1 MGKTRITFF
10 DTTKGLLM
18 LLLVWGHMIIFA
30 KSLGIES
37 EFTPVIQNTVPF
49 YRAFFM
55 QTFFF
60 ITGYCTSWSISFKST
75 LFKNLKTII
84 LPAFVFLPFTCLTR
98 WIINDTTSLAD
109 FGIVFMEY
117 LTDGVPWF
125 LAALFITKLLYYT
138 IRKFLHNYIYICILT
153 ILIFSIGLVAR
164 ESGLP
169 NNWYYQQSFLMLPFM
184 FLGQYVSYIST
195 SNIYIPIVNR
205 VENSVLSR
213 KSLWVM
219 SIPYFGLIVLWQIM
233 GMHLGFPAVDAII
246 DIHYKSA
253 PFYIVFAFSGTAL
266 ILVLSQYLQKYEW
279 INLIGRQSLFVYLI
293 HTVVVILLMKIYSM
307 CFPISGFLNGAIFY
321 LTIYLISILFLY
333 FGCKLW
339 HHKYL
344 SWMLGKF

>member
-1 MGKTRITFF
+1 
-10 DTTKGLLM
+10 M
-18 LLLVWGHMIIFA
+18 LLLIWGHMIIFA

-60 ITGYCTSWSISFKST
+60 ITGYCTSWDITFKAT

-84 LPAFVFLPFTCLTR
+84 LPAFIFLPFTCFTR
-98 WIINDTTSLAD
+98 WMITDSISLAE
-109 FGIVFMEY
+109 FGIVFKEY
-117 LTDGVPWF
+117 LIEGIPWF
-125 LAALFITKLLYYT
+125 LAALFITKLFYFT
-138 IRKFLHNYIYICILT
+138 ILKLTRNYIYVLILV
-153 ILIFSIGLVAR
+153 ISIFTIGLVAR
-164 ESGLP
+164 ESGLS

-195 SNIYIPIVNR
+195 NNIYIPIINR
-205 VENSVLSR
+205 VENSALSR
-213 KSLWVM
+213 KSLWIM
-219 SIPYFGLIVLWQIM
+219 SIPYFGLIILWQIM
-233 GMHLGFPAVDAII
+233 GLHLGFTAVDAII

-266 ILVLSQYLQKYEW
+266 ILVLSQYLQKHKW

-293 HTVVVILLMKIYSM
+293 HTFVVILLMKIYSM
-307 CFPISGFLNGAIFY
+307 YFTFSGFASGALFY
-321 LTIYLISILFLY
+321 LSIYIISILLLY

-339 HHKYL
+339 QHKYL